1 MKKHHAIAMVLSAIS
16 AGVLISCTKPSDE
29 PNSADTEP
37 TQSEAS
43 STEPTTPAQS
53 ATNTAESTNTA
64 ATPSTSATG
73 TGTAVTVS
81 AETQQTYLT
90 HVANDLIIPAY
101 HDAIVQSDMLNT
113 LAKKHCA
120 AGSVQGTP
128 LKELRG
134 QWIKLAQ
141 AWASAEMINFGPATQ
156 SMSNLYINYYPDERG
171 LVHNGVAD
179 LISANPNLTS
189 DQLAQ
194 ESAIVQGVPGLEEAL
209 FANDS
214 LSASQCAYVISASE
228 ALSIRLKNIETT
240 WKENSVSLLAID
252 KTASS
257 DQGLNQW
264 VNSLLSLIE
273 TLKSSAVDQPLG
285 LTGNPKGHVPA
296 ATAGQSRAIINAK
309 IATLN
314 KALTDPVLT
323 AILQGNDTGNA
334 VGDKLS
340 SALSETST
348 LLAQMPDD
356 ITKAD
361 KDTQQKL
368 YNHLT
373 EVTQVIK
380 RELIPALG
388 IRVGFNST
396 DGD

>member
-16 AGVLISCTKPSDE
+16 AGVLIGCTKPSDE
-29 PNSADTEP
+29 PNSTGVEP
-37 TQSEAS
+37 TQNEAS

-53 ATNTAESTNTA
+53 ASNASESTNNST
-64 ATPSTSATG
+64 TPSTSAP
-73 TGTAVTVS
+73 VTVS

-90 HVANDLIIPAY
+90 HVAEDLIIPAY
-101 HDAIVQSDMLNT
+101 HDAVVQSDMLNT

-120 AGSVQGTP
+120 TGSVQGTP
-128 LKELRG
+128 LMELRG

-171 LVHNGVAD
+171 LVHSGVAD
-179 LISANPNLTS
+179 LISANPNLTP

-214 LSASQCAYVISASE
+214 LNASQCAYVISASE
-228 ALSIRLKNIETT
+228 ALSTRLKNIEST

-264 VNSLLSLIE
+264 INSLLSLIE

-285 LTGNPKGHVPA
+285 LTGNTKGHVPA

-340 SALSETST
+340 AALSETST
-348 LLAQMPDD
+348 LLAQMPED

-373 EVTQVIK
+373 EVTQIIK